1 MYWPHMTRPNQWSP
15 LVPCAPFPCNF
26 KTCPIFS
33 AQLLSEEFLWFL
45 MMNSIKPVGNL
56 KTIQKVLQNQHLDR
70 CSEASIETGINV
82 MLVG

>member
-1 MYWPHMTRPNQWSP
+1 
-15 LVPCAPFPCNF
+15 
-26 KTCPIFS
+26 
-33 AQLLSEEFLWFL
+33 